1 MLGSLEFGS
10 FFFIKIFIRLTL
22 VFCFDVV
29 VVYSN
34 QRLGCFSIRL
44 RMLFDR
50 VVDLDLFLFL
60 TSSIILHL
68 VVVVVVAVIL
78 RPLPDE

>member
-1 MLGSLEFGS
+1 MMLMM
-10 FFFIKIFIRLTL
+10 FIQI
-22 VFCFDVV
+22 
-29 VVYSN
+29 
-34 QRLGCFSIRL
+34 RLGCFSIRL

-50 VVDLDLFLFL
+50 EVDLDLFLFR

-68 VVVVVVAVIL
+68 VVVDDVIL

>member
-1 MLGSLEFGS
+1 MLLL
-10 FFFIKIFIRLTL
+10 FIQI
-22 VFCFDVV
+22 
-29 VVYSN
+29 
-34 QRLGCFSIRL
+34 RLGCFSIRL